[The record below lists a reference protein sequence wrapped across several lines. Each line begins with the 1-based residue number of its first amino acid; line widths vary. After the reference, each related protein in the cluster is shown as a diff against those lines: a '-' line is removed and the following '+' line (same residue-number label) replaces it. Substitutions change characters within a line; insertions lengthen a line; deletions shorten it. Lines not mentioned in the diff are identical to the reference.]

1 MHLTEGL
8 IRAYLD
14 NEMAAPQKE
23 QARSHLASCPQC
35 QKLAEQV
42 AGQARQVSAR
52 LSMIDD
58 PHLQSL
64 RPNTAHARLQARI
77 AEKEKITMRQKIFSS
92 RYRPVW
98 VAIGLVLILAT
109 ALAFPPVR
117 AIANSFLGLFRVQQF
132 TVVQV
137 NPGNLPEQLGSSTQL
152 EQMFTDNVVVE
163 EHGEPQDAASRD
175 EASQLAGI
183 PVRLPTRWDSQPAL
197 KVTPGGEIAFNVDL
211 QLTRALLEEIG
222 RSDIQLPDEL
232 DGATVQVSVASG
244 VTAMYGDCEFDPE
257 QARQHGFDPDDPSLP
272 RLPDCTTF
280 MQMPSPTITA
290 PPGLDIPKIGE
301 AYLQLM
307 GMSPEEAA
315 SFAQTVDWS
324 TTLVIPI
331 PRYGTTYREVP
342 IDGVNGTLIVQ
353 ESEDRADQYLM
364 VWVKDGILYSITGPG
379 DGSSALRLANSL
391 E

>member
-14 NEMAAPQKE
+14 NEMPALQKE

-35 QKLAEQV
+35 QQLAEQI
-42 AGQARQVSAR
+42 AGQARQTDAR

-77 AEKEKITMRQKIFSS
+77 AEKEKLTMRQKIFST
-92 RYRPVW
+92 RYRPAW
-98 VAIGLVLILAT
+98 VALALVLILAL
-109 ALAFPPVR
+109 ALAFPPVQ

-137 NPGNLPEQLGSSTQL
+137 NPGNLPEQLGRSTQL
-152 EQMFTDNVVVE
+152 EQMFTQNVVVE
-163 EHGEPQDAASRD
+163 EHGEPQEVASRE
-175 EASQLAGI
+175 EASQQAGL
-183 PVRLPTRWDSQPAL
+183 PVRLPTRWDKQPTL
-197 KVTPGGEIAFNVDL
+197 KVSPGGEITFNVDL

-222 RSDIQLPDEL
+222 RSDIQLPDSL
-232 DGATVQVSVASG
+232 DGATVQISVPKA
-244 VTAMYGDCEFDPE
+244 VTAMYGDCAFDPE
-257 QARQHGFDPDDPSLP
+257 QARQEGYDPDDPRLP
-272 RLPDCTTF
+272 RLPDCTAF
-280 MQMPSPTITA
+280 AQMPSPTIDA
-290 PPGLDIPKIGE
+290 PQDLDLSRIGE

-324 TTLVIPI
+324 TTLVVPIPI
-331 PRYGTTYREVP
+331 YGTTYREVP
-342 IDGVNGTLIVQ
+342 VDGVTGTLIIQ
-353 ESEDRADQYLM
+353 ESDDRPDQYLLA
-364 VWVKDGILYSITGPG
+364 WVKDGILYSITGPG
-379 DGSSALRLANSL
+379 DGTSALRLANSL
-391 E
+391 K

>member
-1 MHLTEGL
+1 
-8 IRAYLD
+8 
-14 NEMAAPQKE
+14 
-23 QARSHLASCPQC
+23 
-35 QKLAEQV
+35 
-42 AGQARQVSAR
+42 
-52 LSMIDD
+52 
-58 PHLQSL
+58 
-64 RPNTAHARLQARI
+64 
-77 AEKEKITMRQKIFSS
+77 
-92 RYRPVW
+92 
-98 VAIGLVLILAT
+98 
-109 ALAFPPVR
+109 
-117 AIANSFLGLFRVQQF
+117 
-132 TVVQV
+132 
-137 NPGNLPEQLGSSTQL
+137 
-152 EQMFTDNVVVE
+152 
-163 EHGEPQDAASRD
+163 
-175 EASQLAGI
+175 
-183 PVRLPTRWDSQPAL
+183 
-197 KVTPGGEIAFNVDL
+197 
-211 QLTRALLEEIG
+211 
-222 RSDIQLPDEL
+222 
-232 DGATVQVSVASG
+232 
-244 VTAMYGDCEFDPE
+244 
-257 QARQHGFDPDDPSLP
+257 
-272 RLPDCTTF
+272 